1 MVCRLQIQ
9 NVISLQRKKGQFLL
23 TFFLYKN
30 MKKIIYITLI
40 FLTACS
46 SYEKPVD
53 SSLETQVLLI
63 GNGTE
68 PQDLDP
74 HIVTGV
80 PESKILM
87 ALLEGLVIRHPDGKS
102 PLPGVAQSWD
112 ISSNG
117 LIYTFNLRKNA
128 RWSNG
133 DTVDAHDFVY
143 SWKRVLLP
151 SLGSQYP
158 DMLYDIKNAEPFN
171 KGEITDFKEVGVK
184 AINDYQL
191 QVTLANPAP
200 YFIEL
205 LTHYTTRPVHKETI
219 EQYGSIDSVGTK
231 WTRPGNF
238 VGNGPFNLKEWQ
250 LNKVIEVEKSNTYWD
265 NSAVKLNGIKFYPI
279 DNVTREDLMF
289 RSGQL
294 HITGSIP
301 QEKID
306 SYKTLY
312 PQELK
317 IFPYFGTYYYRIN
330 INKPPL
336 DEKLVR
342 DALSL
347 GLDRK
352 ELVDKVAK
360 GGQEPAFSFTPP
372 DKNGYYPTTKL
383 EFNPTKAK
391 QILND
396 LGYSEENPFPKIE
409 LLYNTSE
416 GHQKIAQ
423 AIQQMWKTNLGVD
436 IELTNTDWKVY
447 LSRQQIGD
455 YSISRAGWIGDYP
468 DPKTFLDMMV
478 TGRGNNQTGW
488 SNQEYDS
495 LLKKAANATNQTE
508 RFNYFN
514 EAEKILMD
522 EKPIIP
528 IYTYTRMY
536 MLHPDVKGWKS
547 NLLDTRPY
555 QNIELIRD

>member
-1 MVCRLQIQ
+1 MNKLNYLI
-9 NVISLQRKKGQFLL
+9 ILL
-23 TFFLYKN
+23 LVS
-30 MKKIIYITLI
+30 
-40 FLTACS
+40 CGG
-46 SYEKPVD
+46 YEKPVD
-53 SSLETQVLLI
+53 VSLETKVLLI

-102 PLPGVAQSWD
+102 PLPGVAKSWE
-112 ISSNG
+112 ISSDG
-117 LIYTFNLRKNA
+117 LNYTFYLRPNA
-128 RWSNG
+128 KWSNG
-133 DTVDAHDFVY
+133 ELVNANDFVY
-143 SWKRVLLP
+143 SWRRVLMP

-158 DMLYDIKNAEPFN
+158 DMLYDVKNAERFN
-171 KGEITDFKEVGVK
+171 KGLITNFDEVGVK
-184 AINDYQL
+184 ALSDLIL
-191 QVTLANPAP
+191 EVTLANPAP
-200 YFIEL
+200 YFLEL

-219 EQYGSIDSVGTK
+219 EMYGEIDSVGTK

-238 VGNGPFNLKEWQ
+238 VGNGPFILNEWK
-250 LNKVIEVEKSNTYWD
+250 LNKVIEVKKSDTYWD
-265 NSAVKLNGIKFYPI
+265 KESVKLNGIKFYPI

-312 PQELK
+312 PNELK

-330 INKPPL
+330 ITKTPL
-336 DEKLVR
+336 NEEKVR

-347 GLDRK
+347 ALDRK
-352 ELVDKVAK
+352 ELVEKVAK
-360 GGQEPAFSFTPP
+360 GGQKPAFSFTPP
-372 DKNGYYPTTKL
+372 DKNGYYPSTRL
-383 EFNPTKAK
+383 EYNPSKARE
-391 QILND
+391 LLSS
-396 LGYSEENPFPKIE
+396 LGYSETNPFPKIE

-423 AIQQMWKTNLGVD
+423 AIQQMWKTNLGID

-455 YSISRAGWIGDYP
+455 YSISRAGWIGDYQ

-488 SNQEYDS
+488 SNKDYDN
-495 LLKKAANATNQTE
+495 LLIKAANSTSQRE
-508 RFNYFN
+508 RFLYMY

-522 EKPIIP
+522 ELPIIP
-528 IYTYTRMY
+528 IYTYTRIFMK
-536 MLHPDVKGWKS
+536 HESVEGWNP
-547 NLLDTRPY
+547 NLLDSHAY
-555 QNIELIRD
+555 QYISIEDK

>member
-1 MVCRLQIQ
+1 MVCWLQIQ

-40 FLTACS
+40 FLAACS

-128 RWSNG
+128 KWSNG

-171 KGEITDFKEVGVK
+171 KGEITDFNEVGVK

-312 PQELK
+312 PKELK

-391 QILND
+391 QILSD

-488 SNQEYDS
+488 SNQEYDN

>member
-1 MVCRLQIQ
+1 
-9 NVISLQRKKGQFLL
+9 
-23 TFFLYKN
+23 
-30 MKKIIYITLI
+30 MKLILYITLI
-40 FLTACS
+40 FLVSCG

-53 SSLETQVLLI
+53 TSLESQILLI

-87 ALLEGLVIRHPDGKS
+87 ALLEGLVIRHPEGRS
-102 PLPGVAQSWD
+102 PMPGVAESWD
-112 ISSNG
+112 ISADG
-117 LIYTFNLRKNA
+117 LTYAFNLRKNA
-128 RWSNG
+128 KWSNG

-158 DMLYDIKNAEPFN
+158 DMLYDIKNAELFN
-171 KGEITDFKEVGVK
+171 KGLISNFDDVGVK
-184 AINDYQL
+184 AISDFRL
-191 QVTLANPAP
+191 EVTLANPAP

-205 LTHYTTRPVHKETI
+205 LTHYTTRPVHQETI
-219 EQYGSIDSVGTK
+219 EKYGNIDSVGTK

-238 VGNGPFNLKEWQ
+238 IGNGPFVLEAWQ
-250 LNKVIEVEKSNTYWD
+250 LNKVIEVKKSDSYW
-265 NSAVKLNGIKFYPI
+265 NKASVKLNGIKFYPI
-279 DNVTREDLMF
+279 DNVTREDLMY

-312 PQELK
+312 PDELK
-317 IFPYFGTYYYRIN
+317 IFPYYGTYYYRIN
-330 INKPPL
+330 VNKPPL
-336 DEKLVR
+336 NEEKVR

-347 GLDRK
+347 SLDRK
-352 ELVDKVAK
+352 EIVEKVAK

-372 DKNGYYPTTKL
+372 DKNGYYPKSTL
-383 EFNPTKAK
+383 DFDPEKAK
-391 QILND
+391 SILED
-396 LGYSEENPFPKIE
+396 LGYSDTNPFPSIE

-423 AIQQMWKTNLGVD
+423 AIQQMWKMNLGID

-488 SNQEYDS
+488 SNVKYDN
-495 LLKKAANATNQTE
+495 LLKKAANATNQYD
-508 RFNYFN
+508 RFEYFN

-536 MLHPDVKGWKS
+536 MLHPDVKGWNS

-555 QNIELIRD
+555 QNIELVRE